1 MQTKMNKVKV
11 GVLGATGMV
20 GRTYIS
26 LLENH
31 PWFEVGFVAASE
43 RSAGK
48 TYAEAVNGRWPIKK
62 PIPAAVKNLVVQP
75 VSAIGEAKKHCSFVF
90 SAMDTEAARQYEELY
105 AAAGFPVISNASAH
119 RYTRDVPMLI
129 PEINPEH
136 ADIIPIQ
143 QKNRNWKTG
152 FIAVKPN
159 CSIQSYIAPLFALH
173 KDFKVDKVVVT
184 TMQAISG
191 GGHSSFGTI
200 DIEDNIIPFI
210 SGEEEKSERE
220 PLKIFGS
227 VQGTEIKYGSGPAIS
242 AHCNRVPVMDGHMAC
257 VSVKFERKPTREQ
270 IIKAWESFRGVPQ
283 ELQLPSAPKQ
293 PIIYED
299 AVDRPQTRYDR
310 DNENGMAVTVGR
322 LRECNILDYRFV
334 GVSHNMIR
342 GAAGGSI
349 LTAELLKSRG
359 LIG

>member
-1 MQTKMNKVKV
+1 MGKIKV
-11 GVLGATGMV
+11 GILGATGMV

-26 LLENH
+26 LLQGH
-31 PWFEVGFVAASE
+31 PWFEVSFVAASE

-48 TYAEAVNGRWPIKK
+48 TYGEAVEGRWHLKS
-62 PIPAAVKNLVVQP
+62 PIPANVKNLIVQP
-75 VSAIGEAKKHCSFVF
+75 VSAIDIAKKDCSFVF
-90 SAMDTEAARQYEELY
+90 SAMDSDAAKQYEELY
-105 AAAGFPVISNASAH
+105 AAAGIPVISNASAH
-119 RYTRDVPMLI
+119 RHTKDVPMLF

-143 QKNRNWKTG
+143 QKNRKWNKG

-159 CSIQSYIAPLFALH
+159 CSVQCYLAPLFALH
-173 KDFKVDKVVVT
+173 KDFGVKEVIVT

-191 GGHSSFGTI
+191 GGHSSFETI
-200 DIEDNIIPFI
+200 DVEDNVIPFI
-210 SGEEEKSERE
+210 GGEEEKSERE
-220 PLKIFGS
+220 PLKILGRIEGS
-227 VQGTEIKYGSGPAIS
+227 EIKYSSGPAIS

-257 VSVKFERKPTREQ
+257 VSVRFEKKPTREQ
-270 IIKAWESFRGVPQ
+270 ILSAWKKFSGVPQ
-283 ELQLPSAPKQ
+283 QLKLPSAPKQ
-293 PIIYED
+293 PIIYEE

-310 DNENGMAVTVGR
+310 DNEHGMVVTVGR

-349 LTAELLKSRG
+349 LTAELLKERG

>member
-1 MQTKMNKVKV
+1 MQMDKIKV

-26 LLENH
+26 LLESH
-31 PWFEVGFVAASE
+31 PWFKVGYVAASE

-48 TYAEAVNGRWPIKK
+48 TYAESVEGRWHLKHRVPDS
-62 PIPAAVKNLVVQP
+62 VKGLVVQP
-75 VSAIGEAKKHCSFVF
+75 VDAVEEAKKHCSFVF
-90 SAMDTEAARQYEELY
+90 SALDSEAAKQHEELY

-119 RYTRDVPMLI
+119 RTARDVPMLI

-136 ADIIPIQ
+136 ADIIPLQ
-143 QKNRNWKTG
+143 QKNRKWKNG

-173 KDFKVDKVVVT
+173 KDFKAKQVVVT
-184 TMQAISG
+184 TLQAISG

-210 SGEEEKSERE
+210 DGEEEKSERE

-227 VQGTEIKYGSGPAIS
+227 IQGNEIKPGSGPAIS

-257 VSVKFERKPTREQ
+257 VSVKFEKKPTREQ
-270 IIKAWESFRGVPQ
+270 IVKAWKSFRGVPQ
-283 ELQLPSAPKQ
+283 ELKLPSAPKQ

-349 LTAELLKSRG
+349 LTAELLKSKG

>member
-1 MQTKMNKVKV
+1 MDKIKV

-31 PWFEVGFVAASE
+31 PWFEVGYVAASE

-48 TYAEAVNGRWPIKK
+48 TYAQSVEGRWHLKHKVPDS
-62 PIPAAVKNLVVQP
+62 VKGLVVQP
-75 VSAIGEAKKHCSFVF
+75 VGAVREAKKHCSFVF
-90 SAMDTEAARQYEELY
+90 SALDSGAARQYEELY

-119 RYTRDVPMLI
+119 RSTRDVPMLI

-136 ADIIPIQ
+136 ADIIPLQ
-143 QKNRNWKTG
+143 QKNKKWKSG

-173 KDFKVDKVVVT
+173 KDFKAKQVVVT
-184 TMQAISG
+184 TLQAISG
-191 GGHSSFGTI
+191 GGHSGFGTI

-210 SGEEEKSERE
+210 NGEEEKSERE

-227 VQGTEIKYGSGPAIS
+227 IQGNEIKPGILPVIS
-242 AHCNRVPVMDGHMAC
+242 AHCNRVPVLDGHMAC
-257 VSVKFERKPTREQ
+257 VSVKFEKKPTREQ
-270 IIKAWESFRGVPQ
+270 IVKAWKSFSGVPQ
-283 ELQLPSAPKQ
+283 QLKLPSAPKH

-299 AVDRPQTRYDR
+299 AADHPQTRYDR

-349 LTAELLKSRG
+349 LTAELLKSKGFIVR
-359 LIG
+359 

>member
-1 MQTKMNKVKV
+1 MNKLKV

-20 GRTYIS
+20 GRTCIS
-26 LLENH
+26 LLEKH
-31 PWFEVGFVAASE
+31 PWFEVSYVAASE

-48 TYAEAVNGRWPIKK
+48 TYAESVEGRWHLKRSVPDS
-62 PIPAAVKNLVVQP
+62 VKGLVVQP
-75 VSAIGEAKKHCSFVF
+75 VHAIEEAREHCSFVF
-90 SAMDTEAARQYEELY
+90 SAMDSKAARQYEELY

-119 RYTRDVPMLI
+119 HNTRDVPMLI

-136 ADIIPIQ
+136 ADIIPLQ
-143 QKNRNWKTG
+143 QKNRKWKKG

-159 CSIQSYIAPLFALH
+159 CSIQSYMAPLFALH
-173 KDFKVDKVVVT
+173 RDFNVQKVVVT
-184 TMQAISG
+184 TLQAVSG
-191 GGHSSFGTI
+191 GGHSGFGTI
-200 DIEDNIIPFI
+200 DIEDNVIPFI
-210 SGEEEKSERE
+210 DGEEEKSELE
-220 PLKIFGS
+220 PLKIFGRIN
-227 VQGTEIKYGSGPAIS
+227 GNAIMPASGPAIS

-257 VSVKFERKPTREQ
+257 VSVKFGKKPTRKQ
-270 IIKAWESFRGVPQ
+270 IVKAWESFRGVPQ
-283 ELQLPSAPKQ
+283 HLKLPSAPKR

-310 DNENGMAVTVGR
+310 DNERGMAVTVGR

-359 LIG
+359 LIV